1 MWVPGSLILA
11 VRRTIK
17 MNASKRLVDKVLIL
31 LYIPLIFM
39 VFPKPCLADEPHD
52 WRSDWSIE
60 KDFDLSIDTEG
71 YHLPTAIAFVPD
83 PGDGAKDPLYFV
95 TELRGSVKVV
105 TNDRSVYTFAEGLS
119 NYKPRRELPLQSGE
133 AGVAGLCLDPVHG
146 YVFVTFVYRDEN
158 GILRNN
164 IVRFKSEPGRFSL
177 KPSSTLAFT
186 GVFSNAVTGL
196 SHQIGPCQVDGDTLY
211 VGVGDGYT
219 VTKQDDEERN
229 VSRSIDSVLGKILRM
244 TLDGKPVKSN
254 PFYVDDDVEKARNY
268 VWAKGF
274 RNPFGL
280 KALNG
285 RVFVA
290 DNGPSVDRFTEVR
303 AGDDYL
309 WNGTNWSIGANAA
322 QVLSPATGVTQLDF
336 IPKDSSFFPEYY
348 RDRFYLT
355 LCGFPSREIERDAV
369 RGIISIR
376 YGFGNGLII
385 SPSRY
390 LLKYKGEG
398 LQMVVGLAAGPD
410 GLYFLPLYPDASGRS
425 YVLKIRYEKG
435 SRPPYV
441 LDDPR
446 DAFLYIDERGCFNC
460 HTLDGFGAGGD
471 GPSLDKA
478 GLVARIKERINS
490 HEYADRVKEIDEID
504 GEPYRSFRD
513 ARKEVMEKRGL
524 EKVRAWIKYRL
535 MEPRFDD
542 PYARMPNMGVTEANA
557 RIVADYLLSE
567 DRDAGDGIDMRAKR
581 TIKRFIPNLRYRYLV
596 YSFALGFSL
605 PLVILAGYG
614 ALRKKPGNSP

>member
-1 MWVPGSLILA
+1 MNTRKCLFDKALA
-11 VRRTIK
+11 F
-17 MNASKRLVDKVLIL
+17 
-31 LYIPLIFM
+31 LYIWLIFM
-39 VFPKPCLADEPHD
+39 VFPKPCLTDEPHD
-52 WRSDWSIE
+52 WKTDWSIE
-60 KDFDLSIDTEG
+60 EDFDLSIDTEG
-71 YHLPTAIAFVPD
+71 YHFPTAIAFVPE
-83 PGDGAKDPLYFV
+83 PGDGAKDALYFV

-105 TNDRSVYTFAEGLS
+105 TNDRSVYTFADGLS
-119 NYKPRRELPLQSGE
+119 NYKPRRELPVQSGE
-133 AGVAGLCLDPVHG
+133 AGAAGICLDPVHG
-146 YVFVTFVYRDEN
+146 YVFVTFVYKDEN
-158 GILRNN
+158 GVLRNN
-164 IVRFKSEPGRFSL
+164 IVRFQSEPGRFSL
-177 KPSSTLAFT
+177 KPASTLAFT
-186 GVFSNAVTGL
+186 DVFSNAVTGL

-219 VTKQDDEERN
+219 VTKQDDEGRN
-229 VSRSIDSVLGKILRM
+229 MSRSIDSVLGKILRM
-244 TLDGKPVKSN
+244 TLDGRPLKAN
-254 PFYVDDDVEKARNY
+254 PFYVDDDAEKARNY

-280 KALNG
+280 KVLNG

-322 QVLSPATGVTQLDF
+322 QVLSPATGVTQMDF
-336 IPKDSSFFPEYY
+336 VSGDSSFFPEYY

-355 LCGFPSREIERDAV
+355 LCGFPSREVERDAV

-376 YGFGNGLII
+376 YGFKNGLVI
-385 SPSRY
+385 SPPRY
-390 LLKYKGEG
+390 LLKYRGEE

-410 GLYFLPLYPDASGRS
+410 GLYFLPIYPDASGRS
-425 YVLKIRYEKG
+425 YVLKIRYDKG

-441 LDDPR
+441 LDDAR

-478 GLVARIKERINS
+478 GLVARIEERINS
-490 HEYADRVKEIDEID
+490 PEYKDRVKEIDKID
-504 GEPYRSFRD
+504 QEPYKSFRE
-513 ARKEVMEKRGL
+513 ARREVMEKQGP

-542 PYARMPNMGVTEANA
+542 PNARMPNMGVTEANA
-557 RIVADYLLSE
+557 RVVADYLLSK
-567 DRDAGDGIDMRAKR
+567 DRDIRERIDMRGKR
-581 TIKRFIPNLRYRYLV
+581 FMQRFIPNLKYRYLV
-596 YSFALGFSL
+596 YSFALGFCL
-605 PLVILAGYG
+605 PLVLLAGYR

>member
-1 MWVPGSLILA
+1 MNAHKCVIDKALVFLYISLIL
-11 VRRTIK
+11 
-17 MNASKRLVDKVLIL
+17 MVL
-31 LYIPLIFM
+31 
-39 VFPKPCLADEPHD
+39 PKPCRAEEPHD
-52 WRSDWSIE
+52 WKADWSIE
-60 KDFDLSIDTEG
+60 EDFDLSIDTEG
-71 YHLPTAIAFVPD
+71 YQFPTSIAFVPE
-83 PGDGAKDPLYFV
+83 PGSGAKDPLYFV

-105 TNDRSVYTFAEGLS
+105 TNDRSVYTFAEGFS
-119 NYKPRRELPLQSGE
+119 NYEPSRELPDQSGE
-133 AGVAGLCLDPVHG
+133 AGAAGICLDPAHG
-146 YVFVTFVYRDEN
+146 YVFVTFVYKDEN

-164 IVRFKSEPGRFSL
+164 IVRFQSEPGKFYL
-177 KPSSTLAFT
+177 KPTSTLAFT
-186 GVFSNAVTGL
+186 DVFYNTVTGL

-219 VTKQDDEERN
+219 VTKQDAEGRN
-229 VSRSIDSVLGKILRM
+229 MSRSIDSVLGKILRM
-244 TLDGKPVKSN
+244 ALDGKPLKSN

-280 KALNG
+280 KVLNG

-309 WNGTNWSIGANAA
+309 WNGTNWSIGANSA

-336 IPKDSSFFPEYY
+336 LPGDSSIFPEYY

-355 LCGFPSREIERDAV
+355 LCGFPSKDVVRDAV

-376 YGFGNGLII
+376 YGFEDGLII
-385 SPSRY
+385 SPPRY
-390 LLKYKGEG
+390 LLKYRGEG

-410 GLYFLPLYPDASGRS
+410 GLYFLPIYPDASGKS
-425 YVLKIRYEKG
+425 YVLKIRYQKG
-435 SRPPYV
+435 SRYPYV
-441 LDDPR
+441 LEDPR

-471 GPSLDKA
+471 GPILDKE
-478 GLVARIKERINS
+478 GLVARIEERINS
-490 HEYADRVKEIDEID
+490 SEYAVIVKELDKID
-504 GEPYRSFRD
+504 GEPYRSFRK
-513 ARKEVMEKRGL
+513 ARREVMEKQGL
-524 EKVRAWIKYRL
+524 EKVRAWIKYRV
-535 MEPRFDD
+535 MEPRFDN

-557 RIVADYLLSE
+557 RIIADYLLSE
-567 DRDAGDGIDMRAKR
+567 DRDTRDGIDMRVKR
-581 TIKRFIPNLRYRYLV
+581 FMQRFIPHMKYRYLV

-605 PLVILAGYG
+605 SLVLLAGYR
-614 ALRKKPGNSP
+614 ALRKKNR